1 MHLLQLKALLVTAP
15 GAGFAKPPTGKR
27 GRLGANRWF
36 LVSLLLSGWLGAA
49 ACQETAAPAPPVVL
63 PPVVPLPGP
72 GRLVVSCDP
81 GGCWDEFGVR
91 YDRADAG
98 VFVRVDGRS
107 CLMTQGRMRCE

>member
-1 MHLLQLKALLVTAP
+1 MDAVVA
-15 GAGFAKPPTGKR
+15 
-27 GRLGANRWF
+27 
-36 LVSLLLSGWLGAA
+36 
-49 ACQETAAPAPPVVL
+49 QETAAPNPPVAL

-91 YDRADAG
+91 FDRADAG

-107 CLMTQGRMRCE
+107 CLMVKGRMHCE

>member
-1 MHLLQLKALLVTAP
+1 MKTVLLILM
-15 GAGFAKPPTGKR
+15 
-27 GRLGANRWF
+27 
-36 LVSLLLSGWLGAA
+36 LSGWLGQVAS
-49 ACQETAAPAPPVVL
+49 QETSRPAPPITL

-91 YDRADAG
+91 YDRADAS

-107 CLMTQGRMRCE
+107 CLMIKGRMHCA

>member
-1 MHLLQLKALLVTAP
+1 LKTVLLILM
-15 GAGFAKPPTGKR
+15 
-27 GRLGANRWF
+27 
-36 LVSLLLSGWLGAA
+36 LSGWLGHVAS
-49 ACQETAAPAPPVVL
+49 QETSRPTPPITL

-107 CLMTQGRMRCE
+107 CLMIKGRMHCA